1 MKKSKEFKDLISEL
15 RKEKGLTQEE
25 LAGKLRITPQAVSK
39 WERGGG
45 MPDVTLFPDLARVL
59 GVSIGKLFGEDQ
71 DNSSE
76 STVKSSLFGLPLV
89 YNTRNVAC
97 YSDKVL
103 LSANDREAIFDDSS
117 TVNFSSRT
125 ITNRG
130 PGEIRITK
138 IETVIEKRYD
148 RSFSD
153 TSLTE
158 EYSGFT
164 GIALDVAYPSS
175 VKVIPEENG
184 FIGVKAVGIP
194 EFIAGI
200 ETYLSEEVLYI
211 KVDSS
216 YGHDNKKENNYL
228 TVFIPENCRGNHI
241 KICGSSSVELQTD
254 YDTSFLSVS
263 GSGTI
268 NAKNVHGNLCA
279 TISGSGII
287 GVGDVSG
294 EGELS
299 VAGSGIINAG
309 ELGER
314 FEIRIAGSGV
324 ITAKK
329 AKNASTEIA
338 GSGDIKIDEVSGTLF
353 SQIAGSGEIHCSK
366 GEVDRLTVAIYG
378 SGDFYGNE
386 LTAKEADILS
396 EGSGNIELY
405 RITDYSTEQLS
416 EDSELRVKIR
426 G

>member
-45 MPDVTLFPDLARVL
+45 MPDVTLFPDLAKVL

-71 DNSSE
+71 DNDNE
-76 STVKSSLFGLPLV
+76 ATIKNSLFGLPLV
-89 YNTRNVAC
+89 HHTNNAAC

-103 LSANDREAIFDDSS
+103 VSADNRGAVFEDHS
-117 TVNFSSRT
+117 TVDFSTRSV
-125 ITNRG
+125 TNRG
-130 PGEIRITK
+130 PGEIRIVE
-138 IETVIEKRYD
+138 IETVKEYVNITD
-148 RSFSD
+148 SSS
-153 TSLTE
+153 TSLCR
-158 EYSGFT
+158 EYSDFT
-164 GIALDVAYPSS
+164 GIGAEIAYPSS
-175 VKVIPEENG
+175 VKIMYSEDG
-184 FIGVKAVGIP
+184 FTGIKATGTP
-194 EFIAGI
+194 MFIANI
-200 ETYLSEEVLYI
+200 EAYQSYNVLNV
-211 KVDSS
+211 KVNPT
-216 YGHDNKKENNYL
+216 YGHNSKKENNSI
-228 TVFIPENCRGNHI
+228 TVFIPETCRGNHI
-241 KICGSSSVELQTD
+241 KVTGSSDVSILPD
-254 YDTSFLSVS
+254 FDSSFLSVT

-268 NAKNVHGNLCA
+268 TARNVHGKLCA

-287 GVGDVSG
+287 EVGDVEG

-299 VAGSGIINAG
+299 IAGSGIINAG

-314 FEIRIAGSGV
+314 FEISIAGSGD

-329 AKNASTEIA
+329 AKDASTEIA
-338 GSGDIKIDEVSGTLF
+338 GSGDIKIGEVSGTLF
-353 SQIAGSGEIHCSK
+353 SQIAGSGEIYCK
-366 GEVDRLTVAIYG
+366 NGEVDRLTVAIYG
-378 SGDFYGNE
+378 SGDFHGNE

-405 RITDYSTEQLS
+405 RITDYSTEQIS